1 MITNLGVFEV
11 VLEVSSC
18 LVPSRCHTDA
28 AIDNRSGSASAVCH
42 IIAYDAEI
50 LAICA
55 NIVGLQAH
63 FKTLDTFIS

>member
-18 LVPSRCHTDA
+18 LVPSRCHMDA
-28 AIDNRSGSASAVCH
+28 AIDNRSGSACAVCH

-50 LAICA
+50 LAFCT
-55 NIVGLQAH
+55 NVVGLQAH
-63 FKTLDTFIS
+63 LEALDTFIS